1 MVTAAH
7 TQELFIGCDWGS
19 TSFRVRLIERGT
31 RRIVAEQSSPEGIKV
46 FAALAADDRARR
58 MGQLLGERIAGWP
71 AAPIVVTGMASA
83 NVGWRELPYAR
94 VPFPLD
100 GSGASTARV
109 EFPLNGNAG
118 RTALLVSGVSTT
130 DDVMRGEECAL
141 IGASILH
148 PVLAQSAAL
157 CLLAGTH
164 PKHARIANG
173 QLSSFTTFL
182 TGELFD
188 VVARNSLLAG
198 SVVLTA
204 LEAEPHWEDFRAGVS
219 AARER
224 GLSAALFQ
232 VRTRQVLHAI
242 AGARNVWFL
251 SGLLI
256 GAELE
261 RITRGE
267 RLVLIGEPVRL
278 RLYDVALRELGVIE
292 PTEKPTMLSLTD
304 CVVAGQERL
313 LARHEG
319 VPTA

>member
-1 MVTAAH
+1 MVSAASS
-7 TQELFIGCDWGS
+7 EEFFVGCDWGS

-31 RRIVAEQSSPEGIKV
+31 RRVIAEHASSDGIKA
-46 FAALAADDRARR
+46 FATLAVDERAGR
-58 MGQLLGERIAGWP
+58 MGQLLADRIADWP

-83 NVGWRELPYAR
+83 NVGWRELPYVR

-100 GSGASTARV
+100 GSGAGTARV
-109 EFPLNGNAG
+109 ELPGSENAG
-118 RTALLVSGVSTT
+118 RTALLVSGVSTA

-148 PVLAQSAAL
+148 PVLAQSSAL

-164 PKHARIANG
+164 PKHARVANG
-173 QLSSFTTFL
+173 QLASFTTFL

-188 VVARNSLLAG
+188 VLARTSLLAG
-198 SVVLTA
+198 SIALAA
-204 LEAEPHWEDFRAGVS
+204 LEAEPDWDAFRAGVS
-219 AARER
+219 AAREH
-224 GLSAALFQ
+224 GLSAGLFQ

-242 AGARNVWFL
+242 AGEKNVWFL

-292 PTEKPTMLSLTD
+292 PTEKPTMLSLPD
-304 CVVAGQERL
+304 CVVAGHERL

>member
-1 MVTAAH
+1 MVTTAH
-7 TQELFIGCDWGS
+7 GQKFFIGCDWGS

-31 RRIVAEQSSPEGIKV
+31 RRIVAEQSSPEGVKV

-58 MGQLLGERIAGWP
+58 MGQLLAERIAGWP

-100 GSGASTARV
+100 GSGAGTAEV
-109 EFPLNGNAG
+109 VLPGSESG
-118 RTALLVSGVSTT
+118 RRTVLLVSGVSTA

-148 PVLAQSAAL
+148 PVLAQSSAL

-164 PKHARIANG
+164 PKHARVADG
-173 QLSSFTTFL
+173 QLASFTTFL

-188 VVARNSLLAG
+188 VLARTSLLAG
-198 SVVLTA
+198 SIALAA
-204 LEAEPHWEDFRAGVS
+204 LEAEPAWDAFRAGVA

-224 GLSAALFQ
+224 GLSAGLFQ

-242 AGARNVWFL
+242 AGEKNVWFL

-256 GAELE
+256 SAELE

-267 RLVLIGEPVRL
+267 RLVLIGEPLRL

-292 PTEKPTMLSLTD
+292 PTEKPTTLYLTD
-304 CVVAGQERL
+304 CVVAGQAVL

-319 VPTA
+319 VPAA